1 MTVSFLIGRKR
12 VHVVSSIVQA
22 LAGSK
27 TRGAL
32 SILTGLCLWE
42 GAVWAFNLDPL
53 VISPPSEIMQ
63 LLGHMV
69 ADGSLWPH
77 VVTSL
82 KSFTLGLV
90 SMIVLGV
97 PIGLIMGM
105 NRATRDFLQPWITGL
120 YAVPNLALAPLFIIW
135 LGFGLSAKAA
145 IVALVAFFPIVINAK
160 AGVERLEA
168 HHSEVGKSFG
178 SSGWEDFWKI
188 VLPACIPS
196 IATGIELAI
205 GRGLVGVVVG
215 DLFGARSGLGY
226 LLLRGA
232 QTFDTPTVF
241 VATVT
246 LAVLGLIFTAI
257 VKTIQRMASPWAR
270 RSNTRPTSRLVLTPQ
285 GNAS

>member
-1 MTVSFLIGRKR
+1 MEPIAK
-12 VHVVSSIVQA
+12 A
-22 LAGSK
+22 LSGSK
-27 TRGAL
+27 TRGAI
-32 SILTGLCLWE
+32 SIVVGLCLWQ

-53 VISPPSEIMQ
+53 VISPPSEIIQ
-63 LLGHMV
+63 LLGSM
-69 ADGSLWPH
+69 AGDGTLWPH
-77 VVTSL
+77 VATSL
-82 KSFTLGLV
+82 KSFTVGLV
-90 SMIVLGV
+90 SMIIIGV
-97 PIGLIMGM
+97 PLGLIMGM
-105 NRATRDFLQPWITGL
+105 NKATRDFLQPWITGL

-160 AGVERLEA
+160 AGVMRLDA
-168 HHSEVGKSFG
+168 HHTEVGRSFG
-178 SSGWEDFWKI
+178 SNGWEDFWKI

-246 LAVLGLIFTAI
+246 LAALGLIFTAI
-257 VKTIQRMASPWAR
+257 VKTIERLASPWAR
-270 RSNTRPTSRLVLTPQ
+270 RSDTQPVGKLGLATQ
-285 GNAS
+285 GRAS

>member
-1 MTVSFLIGRKR
+1 MMVGRKA
-12 VHVVSSIVQA
+12 VSNVSSLRQV
-22 LAGSK
+22 LVGSK

-32 SILTGLCLWE
+32 SILAGLCLWQ
-42 GAVWAFNLDPL
+42 GAVWAFDLDPL
-53 VISPPSEIMQ
+53 VISPPSEIVQ
-63 LLGHMV
+63 LLGQML

-77 VVTSL
+77 VATSL
-82 KSFTLGLV
+82 QSFSVGLL

-97 PIGLIMGM
+97 PLGLIMGM
-105 NRATRDFLQPWITGL
+105 SRSTRDFLQPWITGL

-168 HHSEVGKSFG
+168 HHTEVGKAFG
-178 SSGWEDFWKI
+178 STGREDFWKI

-241 VATVT
+241 VATVM

-257 VKTIQRMASPWAR
+257 VKALQRLASPWAR
-270 RSNTRPTSRLVLTPQ
+270 RSDARSTSRLVLTPH
-285 GNAS
+285 GSPS